1 MSNFLVGVIVGF
13 FICVWAL
20 DANPVAATVALVD
33 RVSQV
38 EVNFA
43 AEATPDANAASL
55 AASTET
61 VPEGR

>member
-1 MSNFLVGVIVGF
+1 MSNFLVGVVVGF

-33 RVSQV
+33 RVRQV

-43 AEATPDANAASL
+43 AEATPDANAAPL
-55 AASTET
+55 ATGAET
-61 VPEGR
+61 NPEGR